1 MEQELNKSE
10 KNKKMSK
17 KVYRTPTII
26 KYGNVSKL
34 TQAGGS
40 TNGEAGNN
48 MMV

>member
-1 MEQELNKSE
+1 MNQELNKSE
-10 KNKKMSK
+10 NTKTMRK
-17 KVYRTPTII
+17 KVYMTPTII

-40 TNGEAGNN
+40 TNGESGNN